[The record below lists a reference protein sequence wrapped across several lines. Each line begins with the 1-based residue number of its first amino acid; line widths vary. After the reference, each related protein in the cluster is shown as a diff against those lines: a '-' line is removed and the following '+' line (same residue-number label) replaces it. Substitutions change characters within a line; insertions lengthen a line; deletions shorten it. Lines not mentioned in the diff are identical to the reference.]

1 MVLYRVIQ
9 ILPINNHC
17 LLIDFI
23 FKSIYYQ
30 KVKRQLTNRFPPHI
44 LHCNS
49 KSLYVSVSLPLS
61 IPFWLNDNYCAWQ
74 VNSVIYLHTFALTQ
88 AQRERETER
97 GAEGY
102 RQKFEKFTRVG
113 KRFAVPFCQVVA
125 EAILF
130 LICFA

>member
-30 KVKRQLTNRFPPHI
+30 KVKRQLTNRFPSHI

-49 KSLYVSVSLPLS
+49 KSLYVSVSHPLC

-88 AQRERETER
+88 AQKERETER
-97 GAEGY
+97 GGQAEVRKVY
-102 RQKFEKFTRVG
+102 TCWQT
-113 KRFAVPFCQVVA
+113 FCGS
-125 EAILF
+125 ILPGCRRSNSF
-130 LICFA
+130 SDLFCLI